1 MNLLYAINA
10 GLALGYNGD
19 TNHTVPLDQMGRW
32 VQDAVDLIQ
41 YANGDT
47 NTTWGGLRAANGHPA
62 PYNLQYLEIGNE
74 NGGSYY
80 TTATRFFTAPSNRI
94 IRRCS

>member
-1 MNLLYAINA
+1 
-10 GLALGYNGD
+10 
-19 TNHTVPLDQMGRW
+19 MGPW

-47 NTTWGGLRAANGHPA
+47 NTTWGAQRAANGHPA
-62 PYNLQYLEIGNE
+62 PFNLQYLEIGNE

-80 TTATRFFTAPSNRI
+80 NDRYAFVLQRHQVELPGDAPDCAATGAACPTSRAGGNPG
-94 IRRCS
+94 